1 MWTRI
6 RLALFW
12 GLLLLTVCLAD
23 SVFPANAAGNRVLF
37 LGDLSFGE
45 NYYTIR
51 GVDTITGNR
60 RYTYPLEK
68 FRPILADSFMAIA
81 NLETPVTHDLSEPV
95 ENKTYLHWTHPI
107 KTPEAL
113 VKHNIK
119 VVSLANNHSL
129 DYGYTGLEDTLK
141 YLDSQGISR
150 MGAGMDQERA
160 QSPFHFKIGVDEDS
174 LDCFVIAAF
183 EYLKNYEKYSFY
195 AGEGEPGVYGLDPS
209 LISLQISNIRSE
221 YPGAFIILF
230 PHWGNNYSWRSR
242 KQKEIAH
249 QLIEGGADLILGH
262 GAHMIQEIECY
273 KDKWIVYSL
282 GNFMFNSQGRYG
294 KYNVDPISLIA
305 QLEFISYE
313 NEGKIILKL
322 YPIITDNKI
331 TRYQGYFVDNSTFK
345 KVVRTLVE
353 KDNSGSLQEKL
364 ILDHD
369 LFGDYIELTVR

>member
-1 MWTRI
+1 MWTRR
-6 RLALFW
+6 RLTLFW
-12 GLLLLTVCLAD
+12 GLFLLTVCLAD
-23 SVFPANAAGNRVLF
+23 SVLPATAAGNRVLF

-45 NYYTIR
+45 NYGTIR

-68 FRPILADSFMAIA
+68 FRSILDDSFMVIA
-81 NLETPVTHDLSEPV
+81 NLETPVTYDLSEPV

-129 DYGYTGLEDTLK
+129 DYGYTGLEDTLE
-141 YLDSQGISR
+141 YLDSRGISR
-150 MGAGMDQERA
+150 MGAGIDQKRA
-160 QSPFHFKIGVDEDS
+160 QSPFHFKIKLDDNS

-183 EYLKNYEKYSFY
+183 EHHKSYEKYNFY
-195 AGEGEPGVYGLDPS
+195 AEEGKPGVYVLDPF
-209 LISLQISNIRSE
+209 LISLQIRNIRSE
-221 YPGAFIILF
+221 YPDAFIILF

-242 KQKEIAH
+242 KQREIAH
-249 QLIEGGADLILGH
+249 KLIEEGADIILGH
-262 GAHMIQEIECY
+262 GAHMMQEIEY
-273 KDKWIVYSL
+273 YNDKWIVYSL

-305 QLEFISYE
+305 QLEFINSE
-313 NEGKIILKL
+313 NEGNIQLKL
-322 YPIITDNKI
+322 YPIITDNRI
-331 TRYQGYFVDNSTFK
+331 TRYQGYFVDNPTFK

-353 KDNSGSLQEKL
+353 KDDSGSLQEKL

-369 LFGDYIELTVR
+369 RFGHYIGLTVR

>member
-1 MWTRI
+1 MMTCR
-6 RLALFW
+6 RSVLFW
-12 GLLLLTVCLAD
+12 GLLLLTVCFPGSALA
-23 SVFPANAAGNRVLF
+23 SGKRILF

-45 NYYTIR
+45 NYGIIR
-51 GVDTITGNR
+51 GVNTINGDS
-60 RYTYPLEK
+60 RYTYPLERFK
-68 FRPILADSFMAIA
+68 PILADAFMAIA
-81 NLETPVTHDLSEPV
+81 NLETPVTDDLSQPV
-95 ENKTYLHWTHPI
+95 ENKTYLHWTHPV
-107 KTPEAL
+107 KGPEAL

-129 DYGYTGLEDTLK
+129 DYGYPGLEDTLK
-141 YLDSQGISR
+141 YLDFRGISR
-150 MGAGMDQERA
+150 MGAGMDQQSA
-160 QSPFHFKIGVDEDS
+160 QSPFHFKIEIDGES

-183 EYLKNYEKYSFY
+183 EYLKNYEKYRFY
-195 AGEGEPGVYGLDPS
+195 ADKVKPGVYGLDPS

-242 KQKEIAH
+242 KQQEIAH
-249 QLIEGGADLILGH
+249 KLIETGADIILGH
-262 GAHMIQEIECY
+262 GAHMMQEIECY
-273 KDKWIVYSL
+273 KGKWIVYSL

-305 QLEFISYE
+305 QLEFTGSE
-313 NEGKIILKL
+313 NEENIQLKL
-322 YPIITDNKI
+322 YPIITDNRI

-353 KDNSGSLQEKL
+353 KDDSGSLQGKL
-364 ILDHD
+364 ILGYD